1 MVTAALDYTKLKSNA
16 DHSVVTPWI
25 GPSGGTTTL
34 GIEEVGEPT
43 AAEINNTGDV
53 SGIEM
58 VAKAVSWDDWSFGTE
73 ASETNSQPSMADVS
87 TYEEF
92 GQYNFGGA
100 ISFFQPRENDDPS
113 NIMSVAKDLTL
124 VDTDQDIIT
133 RIDGDKPVTQ
143 DAANGD
149 YVSVYR
155 TTAVSVSNP
164 FTPGEAKRRTVTFS
178 SAEDFAYYTV
188 VGPHVLTPVETGNTY
203 AVGEK
208 RRIRIEVQG
217 REFTNYTGLRWS
229 SSDPDVI
236 DIYPGGFYE
245 ITGAGSATV
254 TVEDEDAGTSVE
266 IEITA
271 A

>member
-1 MVTAALDYTKLKSNA
+1 MPMDYKKLRSNA

-25 GPSGGTTTL
+25 GPSGATTTL

-43 AAEINNTGDV
+43 AAEINNTGGV
-53 SGIEM
+53 SGLVM
-58 VAKAVSWDDWSFGTE
+58 AAKAISWDDYGFGIE
-73 ASETNSQPSMADVS
+73 GSETNSQPSMADVS

-92 GQYNFGGA
+92 GQYNFGGG
-100 ISFFQPRENDDPS
+100 ISFFQPRENADPS
-113 NIMSVAKDLTL
+113 NVLSVVKELTKVDL
-124 VDTDQDIIT
+124 DQDIVT

-143 DAANGD
+143 AAANGD

-155 TTAVSVSNP
+155 TTSVAVSNP

-203 AVGEK
+203 TVGEK

-217 REFTNYTGLRWS
+217 REFTNYTGLHWTS
-229 SSDPDVI
+229 SNTDVI

-245 ITGAGSATV
+245 ITGAGTATV